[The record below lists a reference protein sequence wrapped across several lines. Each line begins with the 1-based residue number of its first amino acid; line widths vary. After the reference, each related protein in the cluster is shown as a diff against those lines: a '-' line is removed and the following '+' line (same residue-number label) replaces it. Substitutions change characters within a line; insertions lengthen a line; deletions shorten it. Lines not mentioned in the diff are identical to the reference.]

1 MTLILL
7 ILAFVQQ
14 KVEEHMYLVKF
25 RSIKGGLGSIFASL
39 LLLLGLFTLTGT
51 ASAHT
56 AKTLRT
62 HATSVSAVVGAG
74 CSITFHHS
82 HKKELPSYSCPDPSP
97 AAGGSCTGNQV
108 YSITF
113 RHSKHKKL
121 PIYACAPGSGH

>member
-82 HKKELPSYSCPDPSP
+82 HKKELPSY
-97 AAGGSCTGNQV
+97 
-108 YSITF
+108 F
-113 RHSKHKKL
+113 L
-121 PIYACAPGSGH
+121 PRPQPCRWRQLH